1 METLMASMTAVTFTK
16 GGREN
21 LVVES
26 IERPE
31 PKPTEVLVRVDAV
44 GVNPIDW
51 KTRSGGGMYANFDP
65 SSPMVLGW
73 DIAGIVEE
81 TGAGVTRL
89 RKGDRVFGMPRFPE
103 PASAYAEFV
112 TAPSRQLARIPEG
125 VADLAAAAIPLSG
138 LTAYQAIVD
147 TLHIGTGDRV
157 LIHGAGGNVGQLA
170 VQIAKARRA
179 EVWATETAERQ
190 DTLKSL
196 AVDHA
201 INTEVDDLADVATD
215 MDAVLDLVGTD
226 DSARRAL
233 STLRTDGQLVVLTS
247 PSDLP
252 SQEELAQ
259 AQVTGAWMLVET
271 DYAGLDALAAMLAYG
286 LLKVSLAETLP
297 LSEMGAL
304 HAVGEAGQATG
315 RLVATVWD

>member
-1 METLMASMTAVTFTK
+1 
-16 GGREN
+16 
-21 LVVES
+21 
-26 IERPE
+26 
-31 PKPTEVLVRVDAV
+31 
-44 GVNPIDW
+44 
-51 KTRSGGGMYANFDP
+51 
-65 SSPMVLGW
+65 
-73 DIAGIVEE
+73 
-81 TGAGVTRL
+81 
-89 RKGDRVFGMPRFPE
+89 
-103 PASAYAEFV
+103 
-112 TAPSRQLARIPEG
+112 
-125 VADLAAAAIPLSG
+125 
-138 LTAYQAIVD
+138 
-147 TLHIGTGDRV
+147 V

-170 VQIAKARRA
+170 VQIARARRA

-196 AVDHA
+196 PVDHA

-247 PSDLP
+247 PNDLP

-259 AQVTGAWMLVET
+259 AQVTGAWMLVEP

-297 LSEMGAL
+297 LNEMGAL
-304 HAVGEAGQATG
+304 HTIGETGQATG

>member
-1 METLMASMTAVTFTK
+1 MASMNAVTFTK
-16 GGREN
+16 GGVEN
-21 LVVES
+21 LTVES

-31 PKPTEVLVRVDAV
+31 PRPTEVLVRVDAI

-81 TGAGVTRL
+81 VGAGVTRFQ
-89 RKGDRVFGMPRFPE
+89 KGERVFGMPRFPD

-112 TAPSRQLARIPEG
+112 VAPSRQLTRIPEG
-125 VADLAAAAIPLSG
+125 VADLAAAAVPLSG

-147 TLHIGTGDRV
+147 TLHVGQGDRV

-179 EVWATETAERQ
+179 EVWATEVSGRQ
-190 DTLKSL
+190 DVLKNL

-201 INTEVDDLADVATD
+201 INSDVDDFADVAAD
-215 MDAVLDLVGTD
+215 MNAALDLVGSD
-226 DSARRAL
+226 GSSVRAL
-233 STLRTDGQLVVLTS
+233 RTLIDGGRLVVLS
-247 PSDLP
+247 SRNDLP
-252 SQEELAQ
+252 SEEQLTEAN
-259 AQVTGAWMLVET
+259 VRGTWMLVEP
-271 DYAGLDALAAMLAYG
+271 DYAGLDALAAMLSYG
-286 LLKVSLAETLP
+286 LLKISLAETRP
-297 LSEMGAL
+297 LSEIGAL
-304 HAVGEAGQATG
+304 HAIGEAGDTPG
-315 RLVATVWD
+315 RLVATAWD